1 MDMQPLTA
9 EEFKEKLPAQGRLL
23 AIDHGK
29 KRIGL
34 AITDASRMLVNPLET
49 LTHAKFAM
57 NAEAIKALV
66 EQEKVVGLIVG
77 YPLNMDDSEGP
88 RCQSVRAFVRSLEMY
103 VQLPTLYWDE
113 RLSSDIAQDQMVESG
128 LRAAQRQSKVDK
140 LAAAA
145 ILQSYLESL

>member
-1 MDMQPLTA
+1 MQPLTA
-9 EEFKEKLPAQGRLL
+9 QEFQEKLPKQGRLL

-34 AITDASRMLVNPLET
+34 AVTDISRMLVNPQET
-49 LTHAKFAM
+49 LNHPKLAV
-57 NAEAIKALV
+57 NAEAIKKLV
-66 EQEKVVGLIVG
+66 ENETVVGLVVG

-88 RCQSVRAFVRSLEMY
+88 RCQSVRQFVRNLEAY

-113 RLSSDIAQDQMVESG
+113 RLSSDIAQELMLQAGVRG
-128 LRAAQRQSKVDK
+128 AQRSSKVDK

-145 ILQSYLESL
+145 ILQSYLETV

>member
-1 MDMQPLTA
+1 MQPLTA
-9 EEFKEKLPAQGRLL
+9 QEFKEKLPKLGRLL

-34 AITDASRMLVNPLET
+34 ALTDASRMLVSPADT
-49 LTHAKFAM
+49 LTHPKFSV

-66 EQEKVVGLIVG
+66 EQESVAGLIVG

-88 RCQSVRAFVRSLEMY
+88 RCQSVRQFVRSLEMY

-113 RLSSDIAQDQMVESG
+113 RLSSDIAQDQMVEAG
-128 LRAAQRQSKVDK
+128 LRAAQRGAKVDK